1 MDELDEKSMEGEK
14 DVPAEAGEDAAAD
27 AAAGPAAD
35 PNDGRPVPPRADDV
49 ARPHGHLKVTRRQ
62 AVLGGAG
69 VLAAA
74 IAGAVGI
81 SRYMHK
87 AQSVATEPS
96 SSEADSSKLGGKL
109 TMYTCCSD
117 SLVNAFVS
125 AFQQQ
130 TGVAVDVR
138 LMDAASMIEL
148 VDAEG
153 SSGAPIADVVWGA
166 DASWYT
172 AVHDK
177 LGRYISSQADGT
189 MSELRDSEGYVT
201 PVTREAT
208 AIVVNR
214 QIAQNLDLEITGYA
228 SLLNSKLAGRVA
240 LADPARDADAF
251 LQLVGVLGGKDKW
264 ALAQRLFE
272 QAAGVV
278 RQSADDVID
287 AVLDG
292 SAVCGLLGE
301 QRARALMASTD
312 EVDVVIPAEGT
323 VVLASNTAIL
333 NGCSNLA
340 QAQAWV
346 DYACGHDGQQAA
358 ADKTYLRP
366 VREDVNLHSD
376 MPAESGL
383 DVVEVGQAE
392 VTAGREELL
401 ATWASVVD
409 GTWTSVSAEDDA
421 ATGDDA
427 GADGAPASDA
437 AAASE
442 EEAPQS
448 DAE

>member
-1 MDELDEKSMEGEK
+1 MDELEEK
-14 DVPAEAGEDAAAD
+14 DAK
-27 AAAGPAAD
+27 AAD
-35 PNDGRPVPPRADDV
+35 PNDGLPVPPRADDV

-148 VDAEG
+148 VNAEG

-172 AVHDK
+172 TLHDK
-177 LGRYISSQADGT
+177 LGRYISSQVDGV
-189 MSELRDSEGYVT
+189 MAELRDSEGYVT

-228 SLLNSKLAGRVA
+228 SLLSSKLAGRVA
-240 LADPARDADAF
+240 LADPTSDADAF
-251 LQLVGVLGGKDKW
+251 LQLVGALGGKDKW

-272 QAAGVV
+272 QAGGVV
-278 RQSADDVID
+278 CQSADDVID
-287 AVLDG
+287 AVLGG

-312 EVDVVIPAEGT
+312 EVDVVIPGEGT
-323 VVLASNTAIL
+323 VMLASNTAIL

-366 VREDVNLHSD
+366 VRQDVNPHSD
-376 MPAESGL
+376 MPTESGL
-383 DVVEVGQAE
+383 YVAEVEQAE

-401 ATWASVVD
+401 TTWASVVD
-409 GTWTSVSAEDDA
+409 GTWTPASAEDDA
-421 ATGDDA
+421 AAADD
-427 GADGAPASDA
+427 PA
-437 AAASE
+437 AAADAATGE

-448 DAE
+448 DGE

>member
-1 MDELDEKSMEGEK
+1 MDELDEKSVEGEK
-14 DVPAEAGEDAAAD
+14 DAATAEAGVG
-27 AAAGPAAD
+27 AGLAAD
-35 PNDGRPVPPRADDV
+35 PNDGRPVPPRVDDV

-81 SRYMHK
+81 SRYMRRT
-87 AQSVATEPS
+87 QSVATEPS

-109 TMYTCCSD
+109 TMYTCCPD
-117 SLVNAFVS
+117 SLVNAFVP

-138 LMDAASMIEL
+138 QMDAASMIEL
-148 VDAEG
+148 VAAEG
-153 SSGAPIADVVWGA
+153 GSGAPIADVVWGA

-172 AVHDK
+172 VVHDK
-177 LGRYISSQADGT
+177 LGRYISSQADGVMT
-189 MSELRDSEGYVT
+189 ELCDSEGYVT

-228 SLLNSKLAGRVA
+228 SLLSSRLAGRVA
-240 LADPARDADAF
+240 LADPTRDADAF

-272 QAAGVV
+272 QASSAVC
-278 RQSADDVID
+278 QSADDVID
-287 AVLDG
+287 AVLGG

-312 EVDVVIPAEGT
+312 EVDVVMPAEG
-323 VVLASNTAIL
+323 VVALASNTAIL

-358 ADKTYLRP
+358 ADKTYLRS
-366 VREDVNLHSD
+366 VREDVSLHSD

-383 DVVEVGQAE
+383 EVVELEQTE

-401 ATWASVVD
+401 ATWASVLD
-409 GTWTSVSAEDDA
+409 GTWTPTTAESDAAEGDDDGDDA
-421 ATGDDA
+421 AAGDDA
-427 GADGAPASDA
+427 TADGAPASA
-437 AAASE
+437 E
-442 EEAPQS
+442 GAPQS
-448 DAE
+448 DGE